1 MGLPAMQ
8 AQRPEPTGETI
19 GRAIEPWMKV
29 GLKYLIL
36 WDVSF
41 KDKTWIF
48 DDFWMFSFT
57 DKMYI

>member
-19 GRAIEPWMKV
+19 GRAIEPWIKV

-36 WDVSF
+36 WDVF
-41 KDKTWIF
+41 LKIKLGYLMIF
-48 DDFWMFSFT
+48 GCFFQ
-57 DKMYI
+57 